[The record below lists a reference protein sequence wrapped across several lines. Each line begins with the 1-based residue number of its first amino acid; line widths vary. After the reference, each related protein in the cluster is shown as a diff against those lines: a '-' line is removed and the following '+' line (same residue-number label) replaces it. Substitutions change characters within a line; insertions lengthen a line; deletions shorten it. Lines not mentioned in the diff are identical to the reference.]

1 MWLIRA
7 TGSPS
12 TYKDFL
18 RVRNQ
23 ISKLPTKLLDDAI
36 EIRDYLTNN
45 FEYREEIITNISA
58 CCDWGIDSKL
68 IKSNPLRDV

>member
-1 MWLIRA
+1 MDMYVA
-7 TGSPS
+7 HKEPQVSPF
-12 TYKDFL
+12 TYYKDFL

-45 FEYREEIITNISA
+45 FSLNEENYYQYR
-58 CCDWGIDSKL
+58 L
-68 IKSNPLRDV
+68 L